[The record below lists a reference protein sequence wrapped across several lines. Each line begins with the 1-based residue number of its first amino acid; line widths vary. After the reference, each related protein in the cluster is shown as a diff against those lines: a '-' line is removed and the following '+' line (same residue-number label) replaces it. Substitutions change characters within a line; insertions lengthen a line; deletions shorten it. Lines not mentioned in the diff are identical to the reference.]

1 MKKNLKWIL
10 GVAATALMAAAHAE
24 FVDTSVSRAVP
35 EARGD
40 VVDGKHVRYG
50 SAPFDRQTQN
60 WDKWR
65 TYRDD
70 KPFPPPQK
78 VTMPTDLQGDAE
90 RGRKLYMARNKAP
103 CTGCH
108 LIRGDDVWP
117 AGNVSTD
124 HQQIGDRYNTPELEA
139 VLYQFIYDSRV
150 FNPESFMPPWGTIG
164 VMSPQE
170 IVDIIAFL
178 RTQKGPL
185 PEEKDPARNPNTRPL
200 PEYYFGDNLDPTN
213 NPAVIQAEGAL
224 EIWNKQGPKGKSCA
238 DCHGPVGDMKGVATA
253 YPKYFPLYRRV
264 MSMEDMVAWHGADE
278 TGLELPSQG
287 MDNITLALLIRM
299 QSNGMPVNVDITS
312 PEAKAAFE
320 RGKERYY
327 QRVGQRNHAC
337 ADCHDAERG
346 GGKFLGGRLL
356 GKKDDGMTKH
366 FPTLRTN
373 FAQIWDMRKRFQWCT
388 TPLGMNYLPADAVEY
403 AEIELYLTSFDNGK
417 EISAPGMRH

>member
-1 MKKNLKWIL
+1 MKQNLKWIL
-10 GVAATALMAAAHAE
+10 GVAATALMATAHAE
-24 FVDTSVSRAVP
+24 FVDTSVSRATP
-35 EARGD
+35 EGQGQI
-40 VVDGKHVRYG
+40 VDGKQVRYRG
-50 SAPFDRQTQN
+50 APFAGVQGQ
-60 WDKWR
+60 WGEWR

-90 RGRKLYMARNKAP
+90 RGRKLYMARSKAP

-213 NPAVIQAEGAL
+213 NAAVIQAEGAL
-224 EIWNKQGPKGKSCA
+224 EIWSKQGPKGKSCA

-299 QSNGMPVNVDITS
+299 QSNGMPVNVDVTS

-327 QRVGQRNHAC
+327 QRVGLRNHAC

-366 FPTLRTN
+366 FPTFRTN
-373 FAQIWDMRKRFQWCT
+373 FAQIWDMRRRFQWCT
-388 TPLGMNYLPADAVEY
+388 TPLGMDYLPADAVEY

>member
-1 MKKNLKWIL
+1 MKQNLAWIL
-10 GVAATALMAAAHAE
+10 GVAATALMAAAHAD
-24 FVDTSVSRAVP
+24 FVDTSVSRATP
-35 EARGD
+35 EGQGQI
-40 VVDGKHVRYG
+40 VDGKQVRYRG
-50 SAPFDRQTQN
+50 APFAGVQGQ
-60 WDKWR
+60 WGEWR

-90 RGRKLYMARNKAP
+90 RGRKLYMARSKAP

-117 AGNVSTD
+117 AGNISTD

-178 RTQKGPL
+178 RTQQGPL

-200 PEYYFGDNLDPTN
+200 PAYYFGDNLDPTN
-213 NPAVIQAEGAL
+213 NAAVIQAEGAL
-224 EIWNKQGPKGKSCA
+224 EIWNRQGPKGKSCA
-238 DCHGPVGDMKGVATA
+238 DCHGSVEDMKGIATA

-299 QSNGMPVNVDITS
+299 QSNGMPVNVDVTS

-320 RGKERYY
+320 RGKEHYY
-327 QRVGQRNHAC
+327 RRVGMRNHAC
-337 ADCHDAERG
+337 ADCHDSERG

-388 TPLGMNYLPADAVEY
+388 TPLGMDYLPADAVEY